1 MARVDAPPEDIALAA
16 EEEIYEGYENT
27 DVHAVPVD
35 GDGGGEEGEGGR
47 EEEHDEEQAWRGRE
61 GTRISSLAVVPFL

>member
-1 MARVDAPPEDIALAA
+1 MARVDAPPEDVALAA
-16 EEEIYEGYENT
+16 EEEVYEGYENT

-47 EEEHDEEQAWRGRE
+47 EKEHDEERA
-61 GTRISSLAVVPFL
+61 